1 MRLNQLR
8 RLVLGCPN
16 CCPKMN
22 LSLFRHLEFL
32 SPALELF
39 LFLLFL
45 SLLVFLLQQ
54 ELLLFQLALVLLEER
69 FQNRQSCLIWKF
81 HLQWRLL
88 RCSEVLCLPQLE
100 FLLVLCP
107 RIFLGLLRC
116 SVQGEFLEF
125 LCFLVKNR
133 LAVLQVPAFVFRLF
147 FQLAQGFL
155 SIHRIHRVHFCFLV
169 FRSCRIPFLK
179 LHLKKFLLNYRLYY
193 YKSALIFYYI
203 LKKNSTEK
211 KLYVLFSFA
220 LKLPKFNS

>member
-32 SPALELF
+32 SLALELF
-39 LFLLFL
+39 QFLLFL

-54 ELLLFQLALVLLEER
+54 ELLLFQLALV
-69 FQNRQSCLIWKF
+69 
-81 HLQWRLL
+81 HLQWLLL
-88 RCSEVLCLPQLE
+88 RCSEVLCLQQLE

-133 LAVLQVPAFVFRLF
+133 LAVLQVPGFVFRLF

-169 FRSCRIPFLK
+169 FRSCRIPF
-179 LHLKKFLLNYRLYY
+179 
-193 YKSALIFYYI
+193 
-203 LKKNSTEK
+203 
-211 KLYVLFSFA
+211 
-220 LKLPKFNS
+220 